1 MVQSVDIPTG
11 YNRVTGGRMDIP
23 DGRKGAIR
31 MGGFSPDEM
40 ISRRYIPAPFIQTK
54 IRHLGDPHPLT
65 SSSIILHHPELSLP
79 NKHSAWPNL
88 GNGVRPVG
96 KAHTMIELTANGL
109 DACIN
114 LASKLKA

>member
-54 IRHLGDPHPLT
+54 T
-65 SSSIILHHPELSLP
+65 
-79 NKHSAWPNL
+79 
-88 GNGVRPVG
+88 
-96 KAHTMIELTANGL
+96 
-109 DACIN
+109 
-114 LASKLKA
+114 